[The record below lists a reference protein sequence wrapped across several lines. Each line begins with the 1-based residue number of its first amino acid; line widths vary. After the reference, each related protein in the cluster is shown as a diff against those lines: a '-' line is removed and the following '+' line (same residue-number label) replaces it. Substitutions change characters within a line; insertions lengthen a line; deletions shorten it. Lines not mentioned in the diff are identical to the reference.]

1 MTLSPS
7 DIFNQAVAGNS
18 VSIEKYLSVKPHHN
32 TNRVRVIYALNQNK
46 PTFTSKSLICAN
58 PLAMMQAISVLR
70 TELHKLLGEEARA
83 MLEQE
88 QAFATAAYLE
98 QQRKE
103 IARKHRERIAEE
115 QRRAENAVRHVSGP
129 IKAILDRVTPVI
141 DPWAYRNVFGKPA
154 EVFIF

>member
-1 MTLSPS
+1 
-7 DIFNQAVAGNS
+7 
-18 VSIEKYLSVKPHHN
+18 
-32 TNRVRVIYALNQNK
+32 
-46 PTFTSKSLICAN
+46 
-58 PLAMMQAISVLR
+58 MMQAISVLR
-70 TELHKLLGEEARA
+70 TELHKLLGEEARV

-98 QQRKE
+98 KQRNE

-129 IKAILDRVTPVI
+129 IKAILDRVKPVI